1 METQAERRDL
11 TSNINRA
18 VRQVEAESSH
28 WKQLSVGI
36 LGCFAAVL
44 FSYSFYQFL
53 TSSTGASIWFVFLSL
68 SLWTLIFLLQTALLE
83 GRRVMVW
90 FTLGQTAL
98 LAAIFIL
105 TSNVAATV
113 IGAVLAAIMMMGAV
127 AGGYRERTERLKI
140 RFFRIGKVTLSRF
153 STGMAVFAAAAYI
166 AVAMTSSVTLVSKEI
181 FKQTFFAGSD
191 WIGRVVPGISLKN
204 TIRQNAEVLVRRQ
217 IAQNPGM
224 AALSAA
230 EQQSLVERSG
240 REYEKYLSDLFKLP
254 VDVRADT
261 ADALSSL
268 LSLKVEQL
276 VKTYGVIVY
285 FIAAAI
291 FVLILKGLA
300 PIFYWPM
307 IFIGWLIYQLM
318 LAFGFAHLA
327 YENQAK
333 EVIIMK

>member
-1 METQAERRDL
+1 MATQAEQRDL
-11 TSNINRA
+11 TSNINRV
-18 VRQVEAESSH
+18 VRQTEVESSH
-28 WKQLSVGI
+28 WKQLTIGA
-36 LGCFAAVL
+36 LGCFTAVL
-44 FSYSFYQFL
+44 FSYAFYQFL
-53 TSSTGASIWFVFLSL
+53 TSSTGASFWFVGTALAA
-68 SLWTLIFLLQTALLE
+68 WTVIFLLQTTLLE
-83 GRRVMVW
+83 GERILIW
-90 FTLGQTAL
+90 FTLGEAVL
-98 LAAIFIL
+98 LAAIFFL
-105 TSNVAATV
+105 TSNIAATA
-113 IGAVLAAIMMMGAV
+113 IGTAATAGMLAAAA
-127 AGGYRERTERLKI
+127 AGGYRERTDRLRI
-140 RFFRIGKVTLSRF
+140 RFFRVGRVTLARF
-153 STGMAVFAAAAYI
+153 STAMAIFAAAAYI
-166 AVAMTSSVTLVSKEI
+166 AVALSASVTLVSKEI

-191 WIGRVVPGISLKN
+191 WIGKVIPGISLEN

-217 IAQNPGM
+217 ITQNPKM

-230 EQQSLVERSG
+230 EQQSLVERSA
-240 REYEKYLSDLFKLP
+240 REYEGYLSNLFKLP

-276 VKTYGVIVY
+276 VKTYGSIVY

-291 FVLILKGLA
+291 FVLILKGVA

-307 IFIGWLIYQLM
+307 IFIGWLVYQLI